1 MSLLEV
7 LILIAIFLCAIP
19 VSLAITAILLSPIV
33 LIMVLINKVMHRS
46 N

>member
-7 LILIAIFLCAIP
+7 LIFIAILLCAIP
-19 VSLAITAILLSPIV
+19 ISLAITAILFSPIV
-33 LIMVLINKVMHRS
+33 LIMIIVKKVMHR